1 MRGPGHR
8 SLRPTACTRPAG
20 LSGPRRHQWRGSHWW
35 QDALARRPHGDGK
48 CRPAPAS
55 APTAFQPSAFRPSA
69 CGDEGEAPAGSSPDA
84 RVRALRGF
92 RAVCRFVPCAVFA
105 QPRCQA
111 RCNRRPR
118 RHRRTDASVCLSI
131 SKSRNGAG
139 KARNQLCEAW
149 KKSFWEALPSTA
161 SKIFLLAATILPLN
175 VTRCAT
181 RRKVLYGGSMCSPP
195 QTPAR
200 SCVVVPSISCCVSP
214 ARARFSLPL
223 STRFLRSWRFAR
235 AGPSERT
242 GRPRSSSDAPSSDA
256 PSSDAPSSDAS
267 SSDGLHLGSD
277 GLRLGWGAT
286 DVGRLPA
293 RAVFGGSAHV
303 LHHGTGR
310 NFLPEESAGVL
321 RGVSGEG
328 DEEPAPHGLRPAG
341 APRLC
346 RGAPHRTGP
355 RTPAACGGLEWD
367 SSRRFVLSAVQS
379 LSSSVS
385 QQFSLSARLVL

>member
-161 SKIFLLAATILPLN
+161 SKFFLLAATILPLN

-181 RRKVLYGGSMCSPP
+181 QRKVLYGESMCSPP
-195 QTPAR
+195 RTPAR

-235 AGPSERT
+235 VGPSERT
-242 GRPRSSSDAPSSDA
+242 GRPRSSSDA

-310 NFLPEESAGVL
+310 NFIPEESAGVL

-346 RGAPHRTGP
+346 RGAP
-355 RTPAACGGLEWD
+355 A
-367 SSRRFVLSAVQS
+367 
-379 LSSSVS
+379 
-385 QQFSLSARLVL
+385 